1 MGRFQVVGATVVDGS
16 GATSPSRSRT
26 GASPGWSVRPVEDG
40 GQRGRAAATKTNA
53 EAGVLAPGKQADLAL
68 GNGNQLGEP
77 AVFADPANAV
87 PVVQTGRVV
96 KDLR

>member
-1 MGRFQVVGATVVDGS
+1 M
-16 GATSPSRSRT
+16 
-26 GASPGWSVRPVEDG
+26 RPVEDG
-40 GQRGRAAATKTNA
+40 GQRGRAAATTETNA
-53 EAGVLAPGKQADLAL
+53 EAGVLAPGKQADLVL